1 MELKDLIQALVEAK
15 DKLKV
20 IDDKYE
26 AEATPLKE
34 AKKDLEAKIIQ
45 TFKDRGEYS
54 TRIEKATA
62 SLSVR
67 KTAQIADEKA
77 VVQSLK
83 SHGLS
88 DYVEE
93 RVSDLF
99 KDSVLK
105 EQAKLNEADI
115 LPGVIIKETEYLS
128 IRSNDKV
135 DARKQTTNEFVKTPK
150 EQ

>member
-1 MELKDLIQALVEAK
+1 MELKDLIKALMEARSQ
-15 DKLKV
+15 LKEL
-20 IDDKYE
+20 DDNYE
-26 AEATPLKE
+26 TAATPLKE
-34 AKKDLEAKIIQ
+34 AKKELEAKIMQ

-54 TRIEKATA
+54 TRIENATA
-62 SLSVR
+62 SLSVK

-77 VVQSLK
+77 VVNSLK
-83 SHGLS
+83 SHGLA

-105 EQAKLNEADI
+105 EQAKLDEKDI

-128 IRSNDKV
+128 IRSNDKS
-135 DARKQTTNEFVKTPK
+135 DARKVSTNDFVKSPK
-150 EQ
+150 E

>member
-1 MELKDLIQALVEAK
+1 MELKDLIKALV
-15 DKLKV
+15 DLKANIKN
-20 IDDKYE
+20 IDDAYE
-26 AEATPLKE
+26 TSMTPLKE
-34 AKKDLEAKIIQ
+34 VKKELEAKIMQ

-54 TRIEKATA
+54 TRIENATA
-62 SLSVR
+62 SLSVK

-83 SHGLS
+83 SHGLG

-105 EQAKLNEADI
+105 EQAKLNEKDI

-128 IRSNDKV
+128 IRTNDKG
-135 DARKQTTNEFVKTPK
+135 DAREQTTNEFVKTPK